1 MRRIMF
7 AKRFAK
13 NERGGTLAE
22 LAILVPFLIIMAASV
37 AELGRLFQ
45 AYTTLSKS
53 TRAAARYLSAKTY
66 ADNINPAKN
75 IALCGKTDCTATEPV
90 VKGLQ
95 SSNIVVEPEWKNG
108 VAGGTLIRVT
118 VRVDG
123 YTFQP
128 LFNLAAMLNAE
139 RFVSLPVRPST
150 TMYYMLTDTA
160 SAEGE

>member
-7 AKRFAK
+7 AKRFARS
-13 NERGGTLAE
+13 ERGSALAE

-45 AYTTLSKS
+45 SYTTLSKS

-66 ADNINPAKN
+66 ADNIQPARN
-75 IALCGKTDCTATEPV
+75 IALCGKTDCTGAEPV

-95 SSNIVVEPEWKNG
+95 LANIVVDPEWKNG

-123 YTFQP
+123 YNFQP
-128 LFNLAAMLNAE
+128 MFNLAAMLNME
-139 RFVSLPVRPST
+139 RYSSLPVKPST

>member
-7 AKRFAK
+7 VKRFAK
-13 NERGGTLAE
+13 NERGSTLAE

-45 AYTTLSKS
+45 SYTTLSKS
-53 TRAAARYLSAKTY
+53 TRAAARYLSARTY

-75 IALCGKTDCTATEPV
+75 IALCGKTDCTGTEPV

-95 SSNIVVEPEWKNG
+95 ISNIVVDPEWKNG

-123 YTFQP
+123 YSFQP
-128 LFNLAAMLNAE
+128 MFNLAAMLAME
-139 RFVSLPVRPST
+139 RYISLPVRPST

-160 SAEGE
+160 SASE